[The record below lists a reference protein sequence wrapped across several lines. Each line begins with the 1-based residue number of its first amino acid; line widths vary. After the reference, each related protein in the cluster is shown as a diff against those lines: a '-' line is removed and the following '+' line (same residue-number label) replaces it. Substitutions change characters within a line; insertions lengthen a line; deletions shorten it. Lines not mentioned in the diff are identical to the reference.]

1 MKIKK
6 QHFPIIIVV
15 TFVAFVLLGL
25 LFGFRPTHGGGGHN
39 AVVAPFV
46 TGVQTAVSPFTS

>member
-1 MKIKK
+1 MKIKR

-25 LFGFRPTHGGGGHN
+25 LLGFRPAHGGGGGHN
-39 AVVAPFV
+39 AVVPLL
-46 TGVQTAVSPFTS
+46 TTLQTAVSLFIS

>member
-25 LFGFRPTHGGGGHN
+25 VLGFRPTHGGGGGHN
-39 AVVAPFV
+39 AIIPFV
-46 TGVQTAVSPFTS
+46 TVAQTAVSPFIS

>member
-25 LFGFRPTHGGGGHN
+25 LLGFRPTHGGGGHN